1 MLKDFLKKYR
11 AEYGLTQT
19 DLAGRLSVSQNA
31 ISQYESGKRNPP
43 VSKIADIARVL
54 GCSVGDLVSDTDTRQ
69 EGSQYETEHH

>member
-11 AEYGLTQT
+11 AEHGLTQA

-43 VSKIADIARVL
+43 VSRIADIARAL
-54 GCSVGDLVSDTDTRQ
+54 GCSVGDLVADSDT
-69 EGSQYETEHH
+69 